1 MNEPHQQPDSPG
13 TRGESSAENFDG
25 AIADAIDRPE
35 VPRRLWRATALQVG
49 GRLYSSGTTFLIL
62 ALLART
68 LPTAAFGRYTFYIA
82 LFALLD
88 ALTDFGTGSVAVRR
102 TSEDAWSVI
111 PVLRAAR
118 RIRMR
123 LAIAALVGVTVA
135 VTAFDEPGGT
145 WVILAALYPLT
156 HALELSATVLK
167 SQLAWEKP
175 VAVRAFA
182 ATLRLGAVAGLV
194 YAGVREPGP
203 LLFATAA
210 GSAVANFA
218 LHWVAAPSL
227 PRPTIAVQP
236 ERHLLREAWPLGLA
250 LVAQQTYFYLD
261 NLFLRALRDEVELG
275 HYNAAVRWMSLVL
288 LVAQYAALSGLPW
301 LAKRHAKGELGLAA
315 ARLSRPLVLTS
326 AVVLGFLSTRC
337 DWLLAWT
344 FGEEFRAAAP
354 SLEWLL
360 AAAVAVHAGAVALT
374 ALVASGAQRAVL
386 AITLI
391 GVVGNAAG
399 NAWAVGRYGAEGAAW
414 TTFGT
419 EVWIALASGAVLF
432 GRHPV
437 GRRALLSWFAA
448 VPLFWGTR
456 ALAEAVL

>member
-1 MNEPHQQPDSPG
+1 VSP
-13 TRGESSAENFDG
+13 TETDLP
-25 AIADAIDRPE
+25 ADPVDLPQ
-35 VPRRLWRATALQVG
+35 VPRRLWRATALQVV
-49 GRLYSSGTTFLIL
+49 GRLYGSATTFLTL

-68 LPTAAFGRYTFYIA
+68 LPTDAFGRYTFYLA

-102 TSEDAWSVI
+102 SSENAWSVI

-118 RIRMR
+118 RIRLR
-123 LAIAALVGVTVA
+123 LGLAALATVA
-135 VTAFDEPGGT
+135 LAVSAFDEPGGL

-167 SQLAWEKP
+167 TQLAWEKP
-175 VAVRAFA
+175 VLVRAFA
-182 ATLRLGAVAGLV
+182 ATLRLGAVVALV
-194 YAGVREPGP
+194 QAGVREPGP

-218 LHWVAAPSL
+218 LHFVAAPSL
-227 PRPTIAVQP
+227 PKPTIAVQP
-236 ERHLLREAWPLGLA
+236 ERNLLREAWPLGVA
-250 LVAQQTYFYLD
+250 LLAQQTYFYLD

-301 LAKRHAKGELGLAA
+301 LAKRHAKGELSLAA
-315 ARLSRPLVLTS
+315 ARLSRPLVLGS

-344 FGEEFRAAAP
+344 FGEEFQAAAP
-354 SLEWLL
+354 SLEWLF
-360 AAAVAVHAGAVALT
+360 AAAVAVHPGAVALT
-374 ALVASGAQRAVL
+374 ALVASGAQRSVL
-386 AITLI
+386 LITLV
-391 GVVGNAAG
+391 GVLGNAAG

-432 GRHPV
+432 GRHPK
-437 GRRALLSWFAA
+437 GRGALLSWVFAA
-448 VPLFWGTR
+448 PLFGGAR
-456 ALAEAVL
+456 ALTEVLT